1 MLKGGYLII
10 SKDDANIY
18 AKLQDALTN
27 GKPVLFYENDT
38 TCYYIDTIAL
48 SGDDIVLTKG
58 GKTITI
64 EADGDI
70 TENGDIQQTTENFD
84 ALMENIVD
92 SAGNKRFIDFIGI
105 TNEKEGVEYLYN
117 KASLS
122 GLHLMFVLAGNIENS
137 TILASN
143 DISCEYELPQ
153 YIINKIYPVASTS
166 IEFKVVNLLA
176 SDLTIQTI
184 NIRLTIDKPNKKVYI
199 TNASGLTLS
208 ANRSFRIQFDLL
220 IDADQSE

>member
-58 GKTITI
+58 SKTITI

-70 TENGDIQQTTENFD
+70 TETGGIQSHWYNIEFLCNDENDDNTNVYLHILTSELLTSDNLLDFLKSYINNVRYCATGYTGSNYSVCALSYSNEHFSINDSND
-84 ALMENIVD
+84 ANQI
-92 SAGNKRFIDFIGI
+92 I
-105 TNEKEGVEYLYN
+105 TNIR
-117 KASLS
+117 
-122 GLHLMFVLAGNIENS
+122 NI
-137 TILASN
+137 
-143 DISCEYELPQ
+143 
-153 YIINKIYPVASTS
+153 
-166 IEFKVVNLLA
+166 KV
-176 SDLTIQTI
+176 TQI
-184 NIRLTIDKPNKKVYI
+184 
-199 TNASGLTLS
+199 
-208 ANRSFRIQFDLL
+208 F
-220 IDADQSE
+220 